1 MPVRGSL
8 HLFLVGLKFTDLG
21 GELLVSLFEAV
32 ELVEDPLHSVIRV
45 VVDEEVGQR
54 AGQHADDPD
63 PNDHQKDRGELA
75 DEGMRRDITV
85 TDGGR
90 RGDGPPERAAVR
102 DVLTD

>member
-8 HLFLVGLKFTDLG
+8 HLFWVGLKFTDLG
-21 GELLVSLFEAV
+21 GEL
-32 ELVEDPLHSVIRV
+32 
-45 VVDEEVGQR
+45 
-54 AGQHADDPD
+54 
-63 PNDHQKDRGELA
+63 A
-75 DEGMRRDITV
+75 DEGVRRDVTV